1 MSRRRWVLL
10 AAGVAVVGATV
21 ALLIFQ
27 PWLLWIDV
35 RVDDELPDATAPSP
49 SSTAAPLETPSAPS
63 APTEPVLLASGEFI
77 SHEHTTTGSVTV
89 IERPDGTRALAIAA
103 LDTSNGPDLHV
114 WLSAADV
121 IPGIE
126 GWRTAADAEHLTLG
140 PLKGNVGDQLY
151 EIPAGAE
158 LSLYRSV
165 TIWCEQFSVSFGAA
179 QLAPAASP

>member
-1 MSRRRWVLL
+1 MSRRRWALL
-10 AAGVAVVGATV
+10 AAAVAVVGATA
-21 ALLIFQ
+21 ALLVFQ

-35 RVDDELPDATAPSP
+35 RVDDELPDAAAPSP
-49 SSTAAPLETPSAPS
+49 SSTATPSETPS
-63 APTEPVLLASGEFI
+63 APTEPVLVASGEFI
-77 SHEHTTTGSVTV
+77 SHEHTTTGEVTV
-89 IERPDGTRALAIAA
+89 IERADGSRALAIAA

-151 EIPAGAE
+151 EIPAGAD
-158 LSLYRSV
+158 LSLYRSI

-179 QLAPAASP
+179 QLTPAASA